1 MYTEKVDL
9 DRAVYELREALRLQP
24 SHANAHNNLGAVYCQ
39 QGLWDMALDEFMK
52 AVRFDPKNA
61 SAHKNIG
68 MICFTKGDKQR
79 AKEHLLQML
88 KYDPNYLKD
97 AAIYAIVS
105 QLGLIKE

>member
-1 MYTEKVDL
+1 MQKVIGVNDL
-9 DRAVYELREALRLQP
+9 QNSGMLGAEYIAFDLYD
-24 SHANAHNNLGAVYCQ
+24 AHNNLGAVYCQ
-39 QGLWDMALDEFMK
+39 QGLWDMALYEFMK

-68 MICFTKGDKQR
+68 MIYFAKGDKQR
-79 AKEHLLQML
+79 AKEYLFQML

-97 AAIYAIVS
+97 AGIYAIVS